1 MLAPSRLV
9 SLQTA
14 SYGTLVQTMRESW
27 TDERLDDLKER
38 IDERFDQVDLRFA
51 QVEARVTEGLA
62 RVDADIRGLRRM
74 MAQGFIALVGI
85 MVTGF
90 LSLAGLMVL

>member
-1 MLAPSRLV
+1 MK
-9 SLQTA
+9 
-14 SYGTLVQTMRESW
+14 TMRESW

-38 IDERFDQVDLRFA
+38 MEERFDHVDARFA
-51 QVEARVTEGLA
+51 QLEARMTEGLA
-62 RVDADIRGLRRM
+62 RVDADIRELRRTM
-74 MAQGFIALVGI
+74 MLGVGI

>member
-1 MLAPSRLV
+1 MK
-9 SLQTA
+9 
-14 SYGTLVQTMRESW
+14 TMRESW

-38 IDERFDQVDLRFA
+38 MEERFDHVDARFA
-51 QVEARVTEGLA
+51 QVDARFAQLEARMTEGLA
-62 RVDADIRGLRRM
+62 RVDADIRELRRTM
-74 MAQGFIALVGI
+74 MLGVGI